1 VTPPPLNVTTPLSL
15 RLLQRLLLA
24 GALFIV
30 LVAGV
35 RAWWEYKAAV
45 NSGGAV
51 MADMQRTMSGPLA
64 NSLWNFDT
72 EQIALQLEGMRTAPG
87 INYAAVLEHGHVLV
101 ERGERKQSGALTS
114 TFTLTHQV
122 NGHTQPLGEF
132 LLQTDLAP
140 LHQRALNAALLSL
153 SFNSGMV
160 LLVAFTMFLLTRVM
174 ISRHL
179 AEMARHFLSLDLTKP
194 GFRLPELRLRKK
206 WVGDELD
213 SLCLAVNHM
222 QENLEQTY
230 AKAWLAE
237 LEAKSQARFP
247 EENPNP
253 VLRVTA
259 EGVVSIANQASA
271 GFLEH
276 MGCTLG
282 QRLPGAYAEML
293 RETFISGEM
302 RRFEV
307 EYGGRTYAFVARPIV
322 VDGYLNL
329 YGMDVTDRKQAMEA
343 IRNSLKEKEIL
354 LKEIHHRVKNNMQI
368 ISSLLFLQMEY
379 VSTPED
385 RELFSESQKRIQA
398 MALVH
403 EELYGASDLSSVGM
417 REYVPRLVERVLS
430 TAATPI
436 RADFDLDETRLPVT
450 RSVPFGLIL
459 NELVMNTV
467 KHAFSPTRGG
477 KTGGTLTVSLR
488 RDGPDNLRLKVED
501 DGPGL
506 PPGFDYT
513 ASPTLGMT
521 LLISLTR
528 QIGGRLHAENRT
540 EGGARFSLVFPVVGA
555 DG

>member
-1 VTPPPLNVTTPLSL
+1 MSPNLTVTSPLSL
-15 RLLQRLLLA
+15 RLLRRLLLA

-30 LVAGV
+30 LVTGV
-35 RAWWEYKAAV
+35 RAWWEYTTAV
-45 NSGGAV
+45 NNGRELMTG
-51 MADMQRTMSGPLA
+51 MERTMSGPLA

-72 EQIALQLEGMRTAPG
+72 EQIALQLEGMHTAPG
-87 INYAAVLEHGHVLV
+87 VSYAAVIENGHVLV
-101 ERGERKQSGALTS
+101 ERGKRRQTDVLTRLS
-114 TFTLTHQV
+114 TLSHAV
-122 NGHTQPLGEF
+122 NGRNKPLGE
-132 LLQTDLAP
+132 LVLQMDLGP
-140 LHQRALNAALLSL
+140 LRRLALNVALLSL
-153 SFNSGMV
+153 ASSSGMV
-160 LLVAFTMFLLTRVM
+160 LLVALTMFLLTRVM

-179 AEMARHFLSLDLTKP
+179 AAMARHFLSLDLTKP

-213 SLCLAVNHM
+213 SLCLAVNRM
-222 QENLEQTY
+222 QENLEQTN

-276 MGCTLG
+276 MGCALG
-282 QRLPGAYAEML
+282 QRLPGDYAEML
-293 RETFISGEM
+293 HETFTAGAM

-322 VDGYLNL
+322 ADGYLNL

-398 MALVH
+398 MTIYLVRIAH
-403 EELYGASDLSSVGM
+403 
-417 REYVPRLVERVLS
+417 
-430 TAATPI
+430 
-436 RADFDLDETRLPVT
+436 
-450 RSVPFGLIL
+450 
-459 NELVMNTV
+459 
-467 KHAFSPTRGG
+467 
-477 KTGGTLTVSLR
+477 
-488 RDGPDNLRLKVED
+488 
-501 DGPGL
+501 
-506 PPGFDYT
+506 
-513 ASPTLGMT
+513 
-521 LLISLTR
+521 
-528 QIGGRLHAENRT
+528 
-540 EGGARFSLVFPVVGA
+540 
-555 DG
+555 